1 MTTRDCVLGCV
12 GLCRV
17 GFCEPTQAQAT
28 VGAGCVWLF
37 GVCWVFPRAQ
47 ACAKFSWRPDGGEVF
62 FPYARTEKPDKPNT
76 LNTALTKSLFLKD
89 FWCVGFVLGWAFLCW
104 VGSGDGEQGD
114 D

>member
-1 MTTRDCVLGCV
+1 MTARDCVLGCV

-28 VGAGCVWLF
+28 IGVGCGGLLL
-37 GVCWVFPRAQ
+37 VCWVFSRAQ
-47 ACAKFSWRPDGGEVF
+47 ACANFSRLPDGGESF

-76 LNTALTKSLFLKD
+76 LNTALTKMLFLKG
-89 FWCVGFVLGWAFLCW
+89 FLCVGFVLGWEFLCW
-104 VGSGDGEQGD
+104 VGSGEGEQGD